1 MAKIMLNDLLHF
13 DAAEVPN
20 VRVKFNI
27 SNGYD
32 DPLDL
37 YKTNP
42 DEVNVTWFLWH
53 DDRRYFNVGQ
63 TAICLLKLRGDQWL
77 LTTIKKITRL
87 LDVTDGVG
95 YDAVEVKEYEQY
107 FGRLVVEYHNPC
119 RTMGR
124 KYENVMDELEVVQI
138 LNEQYTGNEFPGY
151 ENVRLSYPLLK
162 NIVDRQLPGWVDALR
177 NQKAVYLITDTKT
190 GELRSIKDHCG
201 RPDTQMCVFEFIYFA
216 RPDSVIEG
224 SSVHE
229 ARKQAGRFLAQEH
242 PVEADVVIGVPDSG
256 LDAALGYSQESGI
269 PYGIGFIKNKYIGR
283 TFIQGSQKQRENSVR
298 IKLNVVS
305 STVKGKRVVLV
316 DDSIVRG
323 TTSARIIKLLRD
335 AGAAEVHFM
344 VSAPPFKY
352 PCYFG
357 TDIPDQKLLV
367 ATGRTL
373 EQINEVIGADTLG
386 YLSNEHVVQLAKNAK
401 CGFCTACFTG
411 EYAVEPESVLSTDIH
426 DRHLNDRPKDAKK
439 LGE

>member
-1 MAKIMLNDLLHF
+1 MAKIMLNDLLRF
-13 DAAEVPN
+13 DTAEVPN

-27 SNGYD
+27 YNGYD

-190 GELRSIKDHCG
+190 GKLYVGSATSQTGMLLQRWSSYAADGHGGNVELREL
-201 RPDTQMCVFEFIYFA
+201 V
-216 RPDSVIEG
+216 
-224 SSVHE
+224 
-229 ARKQAGRFLAQEH
+229 KQQ
-242 PVEADVVIGVPDSG
+242 G
-256 LDAALGYSQESGI
+256 LDYVKDNFQYSILENYNARMDDGYILKRESWWKETLCTRTHG
-269 PYGIGFIKNKYIGR
+269 YNKN
-283 TFIQGSQKQRENSVR
+283 
-298 IKLNVVS
+298 
-305 STVKGKRVVLV
+305 
-316 DDSIVRG
+316 
-323 TTSARIIKLLRD
+323 
-335 AGAAEVHFM
+335 
-344 VSAPPFKY
+344 
-352 PCYFG
+352 
-357 TDIPDQKLLV
+357 
-367 ATGRTL
+367 
-373 EQINEVIGADTLG
+373 
-386 YLSNEHVVQLAKNAK
+386 
-401 CGFCTACFTG
+401 
-411 EYAVEPESVLSTDIH
+411 
-426 DRHLNDRPKDAKK
+426 
-439 LGE
+439 

>member
-1 MAKIMLNDLLHF
+1 MAKIMLNDLLRF
-13 DAAEVPN
+13 DTAEVPN

-27 SNGYD
+27 YNGYD

-138 LNEQYTGNEFPGY
+138 LNEQYTGDEFPGY

-190 GELRSIKDHCG
+190 GKMYVGSATSQTGMLLQRWSSYAADGHGGNIELREL
-201 RPDTQMCVFEFIYFA
+201 V
-216 RPDSVIEG
+216 
-224 SSVHE
+224 
-229 ARKQAGRFLAQEH
+229 KQQ
-242 PVEADVVIGVPDSG
+242 G
-256 LDAALGYSQESGI
+256 LDYVKENFQYSILENYNARMDDGYILKRESWWKETLCTRTHG
-269 PYGIGFIKNKYIGR
+269 YNKN
-283 TFIQGSQKQRENSVR
+283 
-298 IKLNVVS
+298 
-305 STVKGKRVVLV
+305 
-316 DDSIVRG
+316 
-323 TTSARIIKLLRD
+323 
-335 AGAAEVHFM
+335 
-344 VSAPPFKY
+344 
-352 PCYFG
+352 
-357 TDIPDQKLLV
+357 
-367 ATGRTL
+367 
-373 EQINEVIGADTLG
+373 
-386 YLSNEHVVQLAKNAK
+386 
-401 CGFCTACFTG
+401 
-411 EYAVEPESVLSTDIH
+411 
-426 DRHLNDRPKDAKK
+426 
-439 LGE
+439 

>member
-95 YDAVEVKEYEQY
+95 YDADEVKEYEQY

-190 GELRSIKDHCG
+190 GKMYVGSATSQTGMLLQRWSSYAADGHGGNIELRELVKQQGLNYVKDNFQYSIL
-201 RPDTQMCVFEFIYFA
+201 ENYNA
-216 RPDSVIEG
+216 RMD
-224 SSVHE
+224 
-229 ARKQAGRFLAQEH
+229 
-242 PVEADVVIGVPDSG
+242 D
-256 LDAALGYSQESGI
+256 GYILKRESWWKETLCTRTHG
-269 PYGIGFIKNKYIGR
+269 YNKN
-283 TFIQGSQKQRENSVR
+283 
-298 IKLNVVS
+298 
-305 STVKGKRVVLV
+305 
-316 DDSIVRG
+316 
-323 TTSARIIKLLRD
+323 
-335 AGAAEVHFM
+335 
-344 VSAPPFKY
+344 
-352 PCYFG
+352 
-357 TDIPDQKLLV
+357 
-367 ATGRTL
+367 
-373 EQINEVIGADTLG
+373 
-386 YLSNEHVVQLAKNAK
+386 
-401 CGFCTACFTG
+401 
-411 EYAVEPESVLSTDIH
+411 
-426 DRHLNDRPKDAKK
+426 
-439 LGE
+439 

>member
-1 MAKIMLNDLLHF
+1 MAKIMLNDLLRF

-27 SNGYD
+27 YNGYD

-95 YDAVEVKEYEQY
+95 YDADEVKEYEQY

-190 GELRSIKDHCG
+190 GKMYVGSATSQTGMLLQRWSSYAADGHGGNIELREL
-201 RPDTQMCVFEFIYFA
+201 V
-216 RPDSVIEG
+216 
-224 SSVHE
+224 
-229 ARKQAGRFLAQEH
+229 KQQ
-242 PVEADVVIGVPDSG
+242 G
-256 LDAALGYSQESGI
+256 LDYVKENFQYSILENYNARMDDGYILKRESWWKETLCTRTHG
-269 PYGIGFIKNKYIGR
+269 YNKN
-283 TFIQGSQKQRENSVR
+283 
-298 IKLNVVS
+298 
-305 STVKGKRVVLV
+305 
-316 DDSIVRG
+316 
-323 TTSARIIKLLRD
+323 
-335 AGAAEVHFM
+335 
-344 VSAPPFKY
+344 
-352 PCYFG
+352 
-357 TDIPDQKLLV
+357 
-367 ATGRTL
+367 
-373 EQINEVIGADTLG
+373 
-386 YLSNEHVVQLAKNAK
+386 
-401 CGFCTACFTG
+401 
-411 EYAVEPESVLSTDIH
+411 
-426 DRHLNDRPKDAKK
+426 
-439 LGE
+439 

>member
-27 SNGYD
+27 YNGYD

-95 YDAVEVKEYEQY
+95 YDADEVKEYEQY

-190 GELRSIKDHCG
+190 GKMYVGSATSQTGMLLQRWSSYAADGHGGNIELREL
-201 RPDTQMCVFEFIYFA
+201 V
-216 RPDSVIEG
+216 
-224 SSVHE
+224 
-229 ARKQAGRFLAQEH
+229 KQQ
-242 PVEADVVIGVPDSG
+242 G
-256 LDAALGYSQESGI
+256 LDYVKENFQYSILENYNARMDDGYILKRESWWKETLCTRTHG
-269 PYGIGFIKNKYIGR
+269 YNKN
-283 TFIQGSQKQRENSVR
+283 
-298 IKLNVVS
+298 
-305 STVKGKRVVLV
+305 
-316 DDSIVRG
+316 
-323 TTSARIIKLLRD
+323 
-335 AGAAEVHFM
+335 
-344 VSAPPFKY
+344 
-352 PCYFG
+352 
-357 TDIPDQKLLV
+357 
-367 ATGRTL
+367 
-373 EQINEVIGADTLG
+373 
-386 YLSNEHVVQLAKNAK
+386 
-401 CGFCTACFTG
+401 
-411 EYAVEPESVLSTDIH
+411 
-426 DRHLNDRPKDAKK
+426 
-439 LGE
+439 

>member
-1 MAKIMLNDLLHF
+1 MAKIMLNDLLRF
-13 DAAEVPN
+13 DTTEVPN

-27 SNGYD
+27 YNGYD

-95 YDAVEVKEYEQY
+95 YDADEVKEYEQY

-190 GELRSIKDHCG
+190 GKMYVGSATSQTGMLLQRWSSYAADGHGGNVELRELVKQQGFDYVKENFQYSIL
-201 RPDTQMCVFEFIYFA
+201 ENYNA
-216 RPDSVIEG
+216 RMD
-224 SSVHE
+224 
-229 ARKQAGRFLAQEH
+229 
-242 PVEADVVIGVPDSG
+242 D
-256 LDAALGYSQESGI
+256 GYILKRESWWKETLCTRTHG
-269 PYGIGFIKNKYIGR
+269 YNKN
-283 TFIQGSQKQRENSVR
+283 
-298 IKLNVVS
+298 
-305 STVKGKRVVLV
+305 
-316 DDSIVRG
+316 
-323 TTSARIIKLLRD
+323 
-335 AGAAEVHFM
+335 
-344 VSAPPFKY
+344 
-352 PCYFG
+352 
-357 TDIPDQKLLV
+357 
-367 ATGRTL
+367 
-373 EQINEVIGADTLG
+373 
-386 YLSNEHVVQLAKNAK
+386 
-401 CGFCTACFTG
+401 
-411 EYAVEPESVLSTDIH
+411 
-426 DRHLNDRPKDAKK
+426 
-439 LGE
+439 

>member
-95 YDAVEVKEYEQY
+95 YDADEVKEYEQY

-190 GELRSIKDHCG
+190 GKMYVGSATSQTGMLLQRWSSYAADGHGGNVELRELVKQQGFNYVKENFQYSIL
-201 RPDTQMCVFEFIYFA
+201 ENYNA
-216 RPDSVIEG
+216 RMD
-224 SSVHE
+224 
-229 ARKQAGRFLAQEH
+229 
-242 PVEADVVIGVPDSG
+242 D
-256 LDAALGYSQESGI
+256 GYILKRESWWKETLCTRTHG
-269 PYGIGFIKNKYIGR
+269 YNKN
-283 TFIQGSQKQRENSVR
+283 
-298 IKLNVVS
+298 
-305 STVKGKRVVLV
+305 
-316 DDSIVRG
+316 
-323 TTSARIIKLLRD
+323 
-335 AGAAEVHFM
+335 
-344 VSAPPFKY
+344 
-352 PCYFG
+352 
-357 TDIPDQKLLV
+357 
-367 ATGRTL
+367 
-373 EQINEVIGADTLG
+373 
-386 YLSNEHVVQLAKNAK
+386 
-401 CGFCTACFTG
+401 
-411 EYAVEPESVLSTDIH
+411 
-426 DRHLNDRPKDAKK
+426 
-439 LGE
+439 

>member
-1 MAKIMLNDLLHF
+1 MAKIMLNDLLRF
-13 DAAEVPN
+13 DTAEVPN

-27 SNGYD
+27 YNGYD

-37 YKTNP
+37 YKMNP

-190 GELRSIKDHCG
+190 GKMYVGSATSQTGMLLQRWSSYAADGHGGNIELREL
-201 RPDTQMCVFEFIYFA
+201 V
-216 RPDSVIEG
+216 
-224 SSVHE
+224 
-229 ARKQAGRFLAQEH
+229 KQR
-242 PVEADVVIGVPDSG
+242 G
-256 LDAALGYSQESGI
+256 LDYVKENFQYSILENYNARMDDEYILKRESWWKETLCTRTHGYN
-269 PYGIGFIKNKYIGR
+269 KN
-283 TFIQGSQKQRENSVR
+283 
-298 IKLNVVS
+298 
-305 STVKGKRVVLV
+305 
-316 DDSIVRG
+316 
-323 TTSARIIKLLRD
+323 
-335 AGAAEVHFM
+335 
-344 VSAPPFKY
+344 
-352 PCYFG
+352 
-357 TDIPDQKLLV
+357 
-367 ATGRTL
+367 
-373 EQINEVIGADTLG
+373 
-386 YLSNEHVVQLAKNAK
+386 
-401 CGFCTACFTG
+401 
-411 EYAVEPESVLSTDIH
+411 
-426 DRHLNDRPKDAKK
+426 
-439 LGE
+439 

>member
-95 YDAVEVKEYEQY
+95 YDADEVKEYEQY

-177 NQKAVYLITDTKT
+177 NPKAVYLITDTKT
-190 GELRSIKDHCG
+190 GKMYVGSATSQTGMLLQRWSSYAADGHGGNVELRELVKQQGFDYVKENFQYSIL
-201 RPDTQMCVFEFIYFA
+201 ENYNA
-216 RPDSVIEG
+216 RMD
-224 SSVHE
+224 
-229 ARKQAGRFLAQEH
+229 
-242 PVEADVVIGVPDSG
+242 D
-256 LDAALGYSQESGI
+256 GYILKRESWWKETLCTRTHG
-269 PYGIGFIKNKYIGR
+269 YNKN
-283 TFIQGSQKQRENSVR
+283 
-298 IKLNVVS
+298 
-305 STVKGKRVVLV
+305 
-316 DDSIVRG
+316 
-323 TTSARIIKLLRD
+323 
-335 AGAAEVHFM
+335 
-344 VSAPPFKY
+344 
-352 PCYFG
+352 
-357 TDIPDQKLLV
+357 
-367 ATGRTL
+367 
-373 EQINEVIGADTLG
+373 
-386 YLSNEHVVQLAKNAK
+386 
-401 CGFCTACFTG
+401 
-411 EYAVEPESVLSTDIH
+411 
-426 DRHLNDRPKDAKK
+426 
-439 LGE
+439 

>member
-1 MAKIMLNDLLHF
+1 MAKIMLNDLLRF

-27 SNGYD
+27 YNGYD

-87 LDVTDGVG
+87 LDVTDGLG
-95 YDAVEVKEYEQY
+95 YDADEVKEYEQY

-190 GELRSIKDHCG
+190 GKMYVGSATSQTGMLLQRWSSYAADGHGGNIELREL
-201 RPDTQMCVFEFIYFA
+201 V
-216 RPDSVIEG
+216 
-224 SSVHE
+224 
-229 ARKQAGRFLAQEH
+229 KQQ
-242 PVEADVVIGVPDSG
+242 G
-256 LDAALGYSQESGI
+256 LDYVKENFQYSILENYNARMDDGYILKRESWWKETLCTRTHG
-269 PYGIGFIKNKYIGR
+269 YNKN
-283 TFIQGSQKQRENSVR
+283 
-298 IKLNVVS
+298 
-305 STVKGKRVVLV
+305 
-316 DDSIVRG
+316 
-323 TTSARIIKLLRD
+323 
-335 AGAAEVHFM
+335 
-344 VSAPPFKY
+344 
-352 PCYFG
+352 
-357 TDIPDQKLLV
+357 
-367 ATGRTL
+367 
-373 EQINEVIGADTLG
+373 
-386 YLSNEHVVQLAKNAK
+386 
-401 CGFCTACFTG
+401 
-411 EYAVEPESVLSTDIH
+411 
-426 DRHLNDRPKDAKK
+426 
-439 LGE
+439 

>member
-1 MAKIMLNDLLHF
+1 MAKIMLNDLLRF

-95 YDAVEVKEYEQY
+95 YDADEVKEYEQY

-190 GELRSIKDHCG
+190 GKLYVGSATSQTGMLLQRWSSYAADGHGGNIELREL
-201 RPDTQMCVFEFIYFA
+201 V
-216 RPDSVIEG
+216 
-224 SSVHE
+224 
-229 ARKQAGRFLAQEH
+229 KQQ
-242 PVEADVVIGVPDSG
+242 G
-256 LDAALGYSQESGI
+256 LDYVKENFQYSILENYNARMDDGYILKRESWWKETLCTRTHG
-269 PYGIGFIKNKYIGR
+269 YNKN
-283 TFIQGSQKQRENSVR
+283 
-298 IKLNVVS
+298 
-305 STVKGKRVVLV
+305 
-316 DDSIVRG
+316 
-323 TTSARIIKLLRD
+323 
-335 AGAAEVHFM
+335 
-344 VSAPPFKY
+344 
-352 PCYFG
+352 
-357 TDIPDQKLLV
+357 
-367 ATGRTL
+367 
-373 EQINEVIGADTLG
+373 
-386 YLSNEHVVQLAKNAK
+386 
-401 CGFCTACFTG
+401 
-411 EYAVEPESVLSTDIH
+411 
-426 DRHLNDRPKDAKK
+426 
-439 LGE
+439 

>member
-1 MAKIMLNDLLHF
+1 MAKIMLNDLLRF

-27 SNGYD
+27 YNGYD

-95 YDAVEVKEYEQY
+95 YDADEVKEYEQY

-190 GELRSIKDHCG
+190 GKMYVGSATSQTGMLLQRWSSYAADGHGGNIELREL
-201 RPDTQMCVFEFIYFA
+201 V
-216 RPDSVIEG
+216 
-224 SSVHE
+224 
-229 ARKQAGRFLAQEH
+229 KQQ
-242 PVEADVVIGVPDSG
+242 G
-256 LDAALGYSQESGI
+256 LDYVKENFQYSILENYNARMDDEYILKRESWWKETLCTRTHGYN
-269 PYGIGFIKNKYIGR
+269 KN
-283 TFIQGSQKQRENSVR
+283 
-298 IKLNVVS
+298 
-305 STVKGKRVVLV
+305 
-316 DDSIVRG
+316 
-323 TTSARIIKLLRD
+323 
-335 AGAAEVHFM
+335 
-344 VSAPPFKY
+344 
-352 PCYFG
+352 
-357 TDIPDQKLLV
+357 
-367 ATGRTL
+367 
-373 EQINEVIGADTLG
+373 
-386 YLSNEHVVQLAKNAK
+386 
-401 CGFCTACFTG
+401 
-411 EYAVEPESVLSTDIH
+411 
-426 DRHLNDRPKDAKK
+426 
-439 LGE
+439 

>member
-1 MAKIMLNDLLHF
+1 MAKIMLTDLLRF
-13 DAAEVPN
+13 DTAEVPN

-27 SNGYD
+27 YNGYD

-190 GELRSIKDHCG
+190 GKMYVGSATSQTGMLLQRWSSYAADGHGGNIELREL
-201 RPDTQMCVFEFIYFA
+201 V
-216 RPDSVIEG
+216 
-224 SSVHE
+224 
-229 ARKQAGRFLAQEH
+229 KQQ
-242 PVEADVVIGVPDSG
+242 G
-256 LDAALGYSQESGI
+256 LDYVKENFQYSILENYNARMDDGYILKRESWWKETLCTRTHG
-269 PYGIGFIKNKYIGR
+269 YNKN
-283 TFIQGSQKQRENSVR
+283 
-298 IKLNVVS
+298 
-305 STVKGKRVVLV
+305 
-316 DDSIVRG
+316 
-323 TTSARIIKLLRD
+323 
-335 AGAAEVHFM
+335 
-344 VSAPPFKY
+344 
-352 PCYFG
+352 
-357 TDIPDQKLLV
+357 
-367 ATGRTL
+367 
-373 EQINEVIGADTLG
+373 
-386 YLSNEHVVQLAKNAK
+386 
-401 CGFCTACFTG
+401 
-411 EYAVEPESVLSTDIH
+411 
-426 DRHLNDRPKDAKK
+426 
-439 LGE
+439 

>member
-1 MAKIMLNDLLHF
+1 MAKIMLNDLLRF
-13 DAAEVPN
+13 DTAEVPN

-27 SNGYD
+27 YNGYD

-95 YDAVEVKEYEQY
+95 YDAVEVKAYEQY

-190 GELRSIKDHCG
+190 GKMYVGSATSQTGMLLQRWSSYAADGHGGNVELREL
-201 RPDTQMCVFEFIYFA
+201 V
-216 RPDSVIEG
+216 
-224 SSVHE
+224 
-229 ARKQAGRFLAQEH
+229 KQQ
-242 PVEADVVIGVPDSG
+242 G
-256 LDAALGYSQESGI
+256 LDYVKENFQYSILENYNARMDDGYILKRESWWKETLCTRTHG
-269 PYGIGFIKNKYIGR
+269 YNKN
-283 TFIQGSQKQRENSVR
+283 
-298 IKLNVVS
+298 
-305 STVKGKRVVLV
+305 
-316 DDSIVRG
+316 
-323 TTSARIIKLLRD
+323 
-335 AGAAEVHFM
+335 
-344 VSAPPFKY
+344 
-352 PCYFG
+352 
-357 TDIPDQKLLV
+357 
-367 ATGRTL
+367 
-373 EQINEVIGADTLG
+373 
-386 YLSNEHVVQLAKNAK
+386 
-401 CGFCTACFTG
+401 
-411 EYAVEPESVLSTDIH
+411 
-426 DRHLNDRPKDAKK
+426 
-439 LGE
+439 

>member
-37 YKTNP
+37 YNTNP

-95 YDAVEVKEYEQY
+95 YDADEVKEYEQY

-190 GELRSIKDHCG
+190 GKMYVGSATSQTGMLLQRWSSYAADGHGGNIELREL
-201 RPDTQMCVFEFIYFA
+201 V
-216 RPDSVIEG
+216 
-224 SSVHE
+224 
-229 ARKQAGRFLAQEH
+229 KQQ
-242 PVEADVVIGVPDSG
+242 G
-256 LDAALGYSQESGI
+256 LDYVKENFQYSILENYNARMDDGYILKRESWWKETLCTRTHG
-269 PYGIGFIKNKYIGR
+269 YNKN
-283 TFIQGSQKQRENSVR
+283 
-298 IKLNVVS
+298 
-305 STVKGKRVVLV
+305 
-316 DDSIVRG
+316 
-323 TTSARIIKLLRD
+323 
-335 AGAAEVHFM
+335 
-344 VSAPPFKY
+344 
-352 PCYFG
+352 
-357 TDIPDQKLLV
+357 
-367 ATGRTL
+367 
-373 EQINEVIGADTLG
+373 
-386 YLSNEHVVQLAKNAK
+386 
-401 CGFCTACFTG
+401 
-411 EYAVEPESVLSTDIH
+411 
-426 DRHLNDRPKDAKK
+426 
-439 LGE
+439 

>member
-77 LTTIKKITRL
+77 LTTVKKITRL

-95 YDAVEVKEYEQY
+95 YDADEVKEYEQY

-190 GELRSIKDHCG
+190 GKMYVGSATSQTGMLLQRWSSYAADGHGGNIELRELVKQQGLNYVKDNFQYSIL
-201 RPDTQMCVFEFIYFA
+201 ENYNA
-216 RPDSVIEG
+216 RMD
-224 SSVHE
+224 
-229 ARKQAGRFLAQEH
+229 
-242 PVEADVVIGVPDSG
+242 D
-256 LDAALGYSQESGI
+256 GYILKRESWWKETLCTRTHG
-269 PYGIGFIKNKYIGR
+269 YNKN
-283 TFIQGSQKQRENSVR
+283 
-298 IKLNVVS
+298 
-305 STVKGKRVVLV
+305 
-316 DDSIVRG
+316 
-323 TTSARIIKLLRD
+323 
-335 AGAAEVHFM
+335 
-344 VSAPPFKY
+344 
-352 PCYFG
+352 
-357 TDIPDQKLLV
+357 
-367 ATGRTL
+367 
-373 EQINEVIGADTLG
+373 
-386 YLSNEHVVQLAKNAK
+386 
-401 CGFCTACFTG
+401 
-411 EYAVEPESVLSTDIH
+411 
-426 DRHLNDRPKDAKK
+426 
-439 LGE
+439 

>member
-1 MAKIMLNDLLHF
+1 MAKIMLNDLLRF

-27 SNGYD
+27 YNGYD

-42 DEVNVTWFLWH
+42 DEVNITWFLWH

-95 YDAVEVKEYEQY
+95 YDADEVKEYEQY

-190 GELRSIKDHCG
+190 GKMYVGSATSQTGMLLQRWSSYAADGHGGNVELREL
-201 RPDTQMCVFEFIYFA
+201 V
-216 RPDSVIEG
+216 
-224 SSVHE
+224 
-229 ARKQAGRFLAQEH
+229 KQQ
-242 PVEADVVIGVPDSG
+242 G
-256 LDAALGYSQESGI
+256 LDYVKENFQYSILENYNARMDDEYILKRESWWKETLCTRTHGYN
-269 PYGIGFIKNKYIGR
+269 KN
-283 TFIQGSQKQRENSVR
+283 
-298 IKLNVVS
+298 
-305 STVKGKRVVLV
+305 
-316 DDSIVRG
+316 
-323 TTSARIIKLLRD
+323 
-335 AGAAEVHFM
+335 
-344 VSAPPFKY
+344 
-352 PCYFG
+352 
-357 TDIPDQKLLV
+357 
-367 ATGRTL
+367 
-373 EQINEVIGADTLG
+373 
-386 YLSNEHVVQLAKNAK
+386 
-401 CGFCTACFTG
+401 
-411 EYAVEPESVLSTDIH
+411 
-426 DRHLNDRPKDAKK
+426 
-439 LGE
+439 

>member
-1 MAKIMLNDLLHF
+1 MAKIMLNDLLRF
-13 DAAEVPN
+13 DTAEVPN

-27 SNGYD
+27 YNGYD

-95 YDAVEVKEYEQY
+95 YDADEVKEYEQY

-190 GELRSIKDHCG
+190 GKMYVGSATSQTGMLLQRWSSYAADGHGGNVELRELVKQQGFDYVKENFQYSIL
-201 RPDTQMCVFEFIYFA
+201 ENYNA
-216 RPDSVIEG
+216 RMD
-224 SSVHE
+224 
-229 ARKQAGRFLAQEH
+229 
-242 PVEADVVIGVPDSG
+242 D
-256 LDAALGYSQESGI
+256 GYILKRESWWKETLCTRTHG
-269 PYGIGFIKNKYIGR
+269 YNKN
-283 TFIQGSQKQRENSVR
+283 
-298 IKLNVVS
+298 
-305 STVKGKRVVLV
+305 
-316 DDSIVRG
+316 
-323 TTSARIIKLLRD
+323 
-335 AGAAEVHFM
+335 
-344 VSAPPFKY
+344 
-352 PCYFG
+352 
-357 TDIPDQKLLV
+357 
-367 ATGRTL
+367 
-373 EQINEVIGADTLG
+373 
-386 YLSNEHVVQLAKNAK
+386 
-401 CGFCTACFTG
+401 
-411 EYAVEPESVLSTDIH
+411 
-426 DRHLNDRPKDAKK
+426 
-439 LGE
+439 

>member
-1 MAKIMLNDLLHF
+1 MAKIMLNDLLRF
-13 DAAEVPN
+13 DTAEVPN

-27 SNGYD
+27 YNGYD

-190 GELRSIKDHCG
+190 GKMYVGSATSQTGMLLQRWSSYAADGHGGNVELREL
-201 RPDTQMCVFEFIYFA
+201 V
-216 RPDSVIEG
+216 
-224 SSVHE
+224 
-229 ARKQAGRFLAQEH
+229 KQQ
-242 PVEADVVIGVPDSG
+242 G
-256 LDAALGYSQESGI
+256 LDYVKENFQYPILENYNARMDDGYILKRESWWKETLCTRTHG
-269 PYGIGFIKNKYIGR
+269 YNKN
-283 TFIQGSQKQRENSVR
+283 
-298 IKLNVVS
+298 
-305 STVKGKRVVLV
+305 
-316 DDSIVRG
+316 
-323 TTSARIIKLLRD
+323 
-335 AGAAEVHFM
+335 
-344 VSAPPFKY
+344 
-352 PCYFG
+352 
-357 TDIPDQKLLV
+357 
-367 ATGRTL
+367 
-373 EQINEVIGADTLG
+373 
-386 YLSNEHVVQLAKNAK
+386 
-401 CGFCTACFTG
+401 
-411 EYAVEPESVLSTDIH
+411 
-426 DRHLNDRPKDAKK
+426 
-439 LGE
+439 

>member
-1 MAKIMLNDLLHF
+1 MAKIMLNDLLRF

-95 YDAVEVKEYEQY
+95 YDADEVKEYEQY

-190 GELRSIKDHCG
+190 GKLYVGSATSQTGMLLQRWSSYAADGHGGNVELRELVKQQGFDYVKENFQYSIL
-201 RPDTQMCVFEFIYFA
+201 ENYNA
-216 RPDSVIEG
+216 RMD
-224 SSVHE
+224 
-229 ARKQAGRFLAQEH
+229 
-242 PVEADVVIGVPDSG
+242 D
-256 LDAALGYSQESGI
+256 GYILKRESWWKETLCTRTHG
-269 PYGIGFIKNKYIGR
+269 YNKN
-283 TFIQGSQKQRENSVR
+283 
-298 IKLNVVS
+298 
-305 STVKGKRVVLV
+305 
-316 DDSIVRG
+316 
-323 TTSARIIKLLRD
+323 
-335 AGAAEVHFM
+335 
-344 VSAPPFKY
+344 
-352 PCYFG
+352 
-357 TDIPDQKLLV
+357 
-367 ATGRTL
+367 
-373 EQINEVIGADTLG
+373 
-386 YLSNEHVVQLAKNAK
+386 
-401 CGFCTACFTG
+401 
-411 EYAVEPESVLSTDIH
+411 
-426 DRHLNDRPKDAKK
+426 
-439 LGE
+439 

>member
-95 YDAVEVKEYEQY
+95 YGADEVKEYEQY

-190 GELRSIKDHCG
+190 GKMYVGSATSQTGMLLQRWSSYAADGHGGNVELRELVKQQGFDYVKENFQYSIL
-201 RPDTQMCVFEFIYFA
+201 ENYNA
-216 RPDSVIEG
+216 RMD
-224 SSVHE
+224 
-229 ARKQAGRFLAQEH
+229 
-242 PVEADVVIGVPDSG
+242 D
-256 LDAALGYSQESGI
+256 GYILKRESWWKETLCTRTHG
-269 PYGIGFIKNKYIGR
+269 YNKN
-283 TFIQGSQKQRENSVR
+283 
-298 IKLNVVS
+298 
-305 STVKGKRVVLV
+305 
-316 DDSIVRG
+316 
-323 TTSARIIKLLRD
+323 
-335 AGAAEVHFM
+335 
-344 VSAPPFKY
+344 
-352 PCYFG
+352 
-357 TDIPDQKLLV
+357 
-367 ATGRTL
+367 
-373 EQINEVIGADTLG
+373 
-386 YLSNEHVVQLAKNAK
+386 
-401 CGFCTACFTG
+401 
-411 EYAVEPESVLSTDIH
+411 
-426 DRHLNDRPKDAKK
+426 
-439 LGE
+439 

>member
-1 MAKIMLNDLLHF
+1 MAKIMLNDLLRF
-13 DAAEVPN
+13 DTAEVPN

-27 SNGYD
+27 YNGYD

-138 LNEQYTGNEFPGY
+138 LNEQYTGNEFPVY

-190 GELRSIKDHCG
+190 GKMYVGSATSQTGMLLQRWSSYAADGHGGNIELREL
-201 RPDTQMCVFEFIYFA
+201 V
-216 RPDSVIEG
+216 
-224 SSVHE
+224 
-229 ARKQAGRFLAQEH
+229 KQQ
-242 PVEADVVIGVPDSG
+242 G
-256 LDAALGYSQESGI
+256 LDYVKENFQYSILENYNARMDDEYILKRESWWKETLCTRTHGYN
-269 PYGIGFIKNKYIGR
+269 KN
-283 TFIQGSQKQRENSVR
+283 
-298 IKLNVVS
+298 
-305 STVKGKRVVLV
+305 
-316 DDSIVRG
+316 
-323 TTSARIIKLLRD
+323 
-335 AGAAEVHFM
+335 
-344 VSAPPFKY
+344 
-352 PCYFG
+352 
-357 TDIPDQKLLV
+357 
-367 ATGRTL
+367 
-373 EQINEVIGADTLG
+373 
-386 YLSNEHVVQLAKNAK
+386 
-401 CGFCTACFTG
+401 
-411 EYAVEPESVLSTDIH
+411 
-426 DRHLNDRPKDAKK
+426 
-439 LGE
+439 

>member
-1 MAKIMLNDLLHF
+1 MAKIMLNDLLRF
-13 DAAEVPN
+13 DTAEVPN

-27 SNGYD
+27 YNGYD

-95 YDAVEVKEYEQY
+95 YDADEVKEYEQY

-162 NIVDRQLPGWVDALR
+162 TIVDRQLPGWVDALK
-177 NQKAVYLITDTKT
+177 NQTAVYLITATKT
-190 GELRSIKDHCG
+190 GKMYVGSATSQTGMLLQRWSSYAADGHGGNIELREL
-201 RPDTQMCVFEFIYFA
+201 V
-216 RPDSVIEG
+216 
-224 SSVHE
+224 
-229 ARKQAGRFLAQEH
+229 KQQ
-242 PVEADVVIGVPDSG
+242 G
-256 LDAALGYSQESGI
+256 LDYVKENFQYSILENYNARMDDGYILKRESWWKETLCTRTHG
-269 PYGIGFIKNKYIGR
+269 YNKN
-283 TFIQGSQKQRENSVR
+283 
-298 IKLNVVS
+298 
-305 STVKGKRVVLV
+305 
-316 DDSIVRG
+316 
-323 TTSARIIKLLRD
+323 
-335 AGAAEVHFM
+335 
-344 VSAPPFKY
+344 
-352 PCYFG
+352 
-357 TDIPDQKLLV
+357 
-367 ATGRTL
+367 
-373 EQINEVIGADTLG
+373 
-386 YLSNEHVVQLAKNAK
+386 
-401 CGFCTACFTG
+401 
-411 EYAVEPESVLSTDIH
+411 
-426 DRHLNDRPKDAKK
+426 
-439 LGE
+439 

>member
-1 MAKIMLNDLLHF
+1 MAKIMLNDLLRF
-13 DAAEVPN
+13 DTAEVPN

-27 SNGYD
+27 YNGYD

-95 YDAVEVKEYEQY
+95 YDADEVKEYEQY

-190 GELRSIKDHCG
+190 GKMYGGSATSQTGMLLQRWSSYAADGHGGNIELREL
-201 RPDTQMCVFEFIYFA
+201 V
-216 RPDSVIEG
+216 
-224 SSVHE
+224 
-229 ARKQAGRFLAQEH
+229 KQQ
-242 PVEADVVIGVPDSG
+242 G
-256 LDAALGYSQESGI
+256 LDYVKENFQYSILENYNARMDDGYILKRESWWKETLCTRTHG
-269 PYGIGFIKNKYIGR
+269 YNKN
-283 TFIQGSQKQRENSVR
+283 
-298 IKLNVVS
+298 
-305 STVKGKRVVLV
+305 
-316 DDSIVRG
+316 
-323 TTSARIIKLLRD
+323 
-335 AGAAEVHFM
+335 
-344 VSAPPFKY
+344 
-352 PCYFG
+352 
-357 TDIPDQKLLV
+357 
-367 ATGRTL
+367 
-373 EQINEVIGADTLG
+373 
-386 YLSNEHVVQLAKNAK
+386 
-401 CGFCTACFTG
+401 
-411 EYAVEPESVLSTDIH
+411 
-426 DRHLNDRPKDAKK
+426 
-439 LGE
+439 

>member
-1 MAKIMLNDLLHF
+1 MAKIMLNDLLRF

-27 SNGYD
+27 YNGYD

-95 YDAVEVKEYEQY
+95 YDADEVKEYEQY

-190 GELRSIKDHCG
+190 GKLYVGSATSQTGMLLQRWSSYAADGHGGDIELRELG
-201 RPDTQMCVFEFIYFA
+201 
-216 RPDSVIEG
+216 
-224 SSVHE
+224 
-229 ARKQAGRFLAQEH
+229 KQQ
-242 PVEADVVIGVPDSG
+242 G
-256 LDAALGYSQESGI
+256 LDYVKENFQYSILENYNARMDDGYILKRESWWKETLCTRTHG
-269 PYGIGFIKNKYIGR
+269 YNKN
-283 TFIQGSQKQRENSVR
+283 
-298 IKLNVVS
+298 
-305 STVKGKRVVLV
+305 
-316 DDSIVRG
+316 
-323 TTSARIIKLLRD
+323 
-335 AGAAEVHFM
+335 
-344 VSAPPFKY
+344 
-352 PCYFG
+352 
-357 TDIPDQKLLV
+357 
-367 ATGRTL
+367 
-373 EQINEVIGADTLG
+373 
-386 YLSNEHVVQLAKNAK
+386 
-401 CGFCTACFTG
+401 
-411 EYAVEPESVLSTDIH
+411 
-426 DRHLNDRPKDAKK
+426 
-439 LGE
+439 

>member
-13 DAAEVPN
+13 DASEVPN

-95 YDAVEVKEYEQY
+95 YDADEVKEYEQY

-190 GELRSIKDHCG
+190 GKMYVGSATSQTGMLLQRWSSYAADGHGGNVELRELVKQQGFDYVKDNFQYSIL
-201 RPDTQMCVFEFIYFA
+201 ENYNA
-216 RPDSVIEG
+216 RMD
-224 SSVHE
+224 
-229 ARKQAGRFLAQEH
+229 
-242 PVEADVVIGVPDSG
+242 D
-256 LDAALGYSQESGI
+256 GYILKRESWWKETLCTRTHG
-269 PYGIGFIKNKYIGR
+269 YNKN
-283 TFIQGSQKQRENSVR
+283 
-298 IKLNVVS
+298 
-305 STVKGKRVVLV
+305 
-316 DDSIVRG
+316 
-323 TTSARIIKLLRD
+323 
-335 AGAAEVHFM
+335 
-344 VSAPPFKY
+344 
-352 PCYFG
+352 
-357 TDIPDQKLLV
+357 
-367 ATGRTL
+367 
-373 EQINEVIGADTLG
+373 
-386 YLSNEHVVQLAKNAK
+386 
-401 CGFCTACFTG
+401 
-411 EYAVEPESVLSTDIH
+411 
-426 DRHLNDRPKDAKK
+426 
-439 LGE
+439 

>member
-27 SNGYD
+27 CDGSD

-124 KYENVMDELEVVQI
+124 KYENVMDELEVVEI
-138 LNEQYTGNEFPGY
+138 LSEQYTGDEFPGY

-190 GELRSIKDHCG
+190 GKMYVGSATSQTGMLLQRWSSYAADGHGGNVELRELVKQQGFDYVKENFQYSIL
-201 RPDTQMCVFEFIYFA
+201 ENYNA
-216 RPDSVIEG
+216 RMD
-224 SSVHE
+224 
-229 ARKQAGRFLAQEH
+229 
-242 PVEADVVIGVPDSG
+242 D
-256 LDAALGYSQESGI
+256 GYILKRESWWKETLCTRTHG
-269 PYGIGFIKNKYIGR
+269 YNKN
-283 TFIQGSQKQRENSVR
+283 
-298 IKLNVVS
+298 
-305 STVKGKRVVLV
+305 
-316 DDSIVRG
+316 
-323 TTSARIIKLLRD
+323 
-335 AGAAEVHFM
+335 
-344 VSAPPFKY
+344 
-352 PCYFG
+352 
-357 TDIPDQKLLV
+357 
-367 ATGRTL
+367 
-373 EQINEVIGADTLG
+373 
-386 YLSNEHVVQLAKNAK
+386 
-401 CGFCTACFTG
+401 
-411 EYAVEPESVLSTDIH
+411 
-426 DRHLNDRPKDAKK
+426 
-439 LGE
+439 

>member
-1 MAKIMLNDLLHF
+1 MAKIMLNDLLRF

-27 SNGYD
+27 YNGYD

-95 YDAVEVKEYEQY
+95 YDADEVKEYEQY

-151 ENVRLSYPLLK
+151 ENVRLSYSLLK

-190 GELRSIKDHCG
+190 GKMYVGSATSQTGMLLQRWSSYAADGHGGNIELREL
-201 RPDTQMCVFEFIYFA
+201 V
-216 RPDSVIEG
+216 
-224 SSVHE
+224 
-229 ARKQAGRFLAQEH
+229 KQQ
-242 PVEADVVIGVPDSG
+242 G
-256 LDAALGYSQESGI
+256 LDYVKENFQYSILENYNARMDDGYILKRESWWKETLCTRTHG
-269 PYGIGFIKNKYIGR
+269 YNKN
-283 TFIQGSQKQRENSVR
+283 
-298 IKLNVVS
+298 
-305 STVKGKRVVLV
+305 
-316 DDSIVRG
+316 
-323 TTSARIIKLLRD
+323 
-335 AGAAEVHFM
+335 
-344 VSAPPFKY
+344 
-352 PCYFG
+352 
-357 TDIPDQKLLV
+357 
-367 ATGRTL
+367 
-373 EQINEVIGADTLG
+373 
-386 YLSNEHVVQLAKNAK
+386 
-401 CGFCTACFTG
+401 
-411 EYAVEPESVLSTDIH
+411 
-426 DRHLNDRPKDAKK
+426 
-439 LGE
+439 

>member
-1 MAKIMLNDLLHF
+1 MAKIMLNDLLRF
-13 DAAEVPN
+13 DTTEVPN

-27 SNGYD
+27 YNGYD

-162 NIVDRQLPGWVDALR
+162 TIVDRQLPGWVDALR

-190 GELRSIKDHCG
+190 GKMYVGSATSQTGMLLQRWSSYAADGHGGNIELREL
-201 RPDTQMCVFEFIYFA
+201 V
-216 RPDSVIEG
+216 
-224 SSVHE
+224 
-229 ARKQAGRFLAQEH
+229 KQQ
-242 PVEADVVIGVPDSG
+242 G
-256 LDAALGYSQESGI
+256 LDYVKENFQYSILENYNARMDDGYILKRESWWKETLCTRTHG
-269 PYGIGFIKNKYIGR
+269 YNKN
-283 TFIQGSQKQRENSVR
+283 
-298 IKLNVVS
+298 
-305 STVKGKRVVLV
+305 
-316 DDSIVRG
+316 
-323 TTSARIIKLLRD
+323 
-335 AGAAEVHFM
+335 
-344 VSAPPFKY
+344 
-352 PCYFG
+352 
-357 TDIPDQKLLV
+357 
-367 ATGRTL
+367 
-373 EQINEVIGADTLG
+373 
-386 YLSNEHVVQLAKNAK
+386 
-401 CGFCTACFTG
+401 
-411 EYAVEPESVLSTDIH
+411 
-426 DRHLNDRPKDAKK
+426 
-439 LGE
+439 

>member
-1 MAKIMLNDLLHF
+1 MAKIMLNDLLRF
-13 DAAEVPN
+13 DTAEVPN

-27 SNGYD
+27 YNGYD

-190 GELRSIKDHCG
+190 GKMYVGSATSQTGMLLQRWSSYAADGHGGNVELREL
-201 RPDTQMCVFEFIYFA
+201 V
-216 RPDSVIEG
+216 
-224 SSVHE
+224 
-229 ARKQAGRFLAQEH
+229 KQQ
-242 PVEADVVIGVPDSG
+242 G
-256 LDAALGYSQESGI
+256 LDYVKENFQYSILENYNARMDDGYILKRESWWKETLCTRTHG
-269 PYGIGFIKNKYIGR
+269 YNKN
-283 TFIQGSQKQRENSVR
+283 
-298 IKLNVVS
+298 
-305 STVKGKRVVLV
+305 
-316 DDSIVRG
+316 
-323 TTSARIIKLLRD
+323 
-335 AGAAEVHFM
+335 
-344 VSAPPFKY
+344 
-352 PCYFG
+352 
-357 TDIPDQKLLV
+357 
-367 ATGRTL
+367 
-373 EQINEVIGADTLG
+373 
-386 YLSNEHVVQLAKNAK
+386 
-401 CGFCTACFTG
+401 
-411 EYAVEPESVLSTDIH
+411 
-426 DRHLNDRPKDAKK
+426 
-439 LGE
+439 

>member
-27 SNGYD
+27 CDGSD

-162 NIVDRQLPGWVDALR
+162 NIVDRQLTGWVDALR

-190 GELRSIKDHCG
+190 GKMYVGSATSQTGMLLQRWSSYAADGHGGNVELRELVKQQGFDYVKENFQYSIL
-201 RPDTQMCVFEFIYFA
+201 ENYNA
-216 RPDSVIEG
+216 RMD
-224 SSVHE
+224 
-229 ARKQAGRFLAQEH
+229 
-242 PVEADVVIGVPDSG
+242 D
-256 LDAALGYSQESGI
+256 GYILKRESWWKETLCTRTHG
-269 PYGIGFIKNKYIGR
+269 YNKN
-283 TFIQGSQKQRENSVR
+283 
-298 IKLNVVS
+298 
-305 STVKGKRVVLV
+305 
-316 DDSIVRG
+316 
-323 TTSARIIKLLRD
+323 
-335 AGAAEVHFM
+335 
-344 VSAPPFKY
+344 
-352 PCYFG
+352 
-357 TDIPDQKLLV
+357 
-367 ATGRTL
+367 
-373 EQINEVIGADTLG
+373 
-386 YLSNEHVVQLAKNAK
+386 
-401 CGFCTACFTG
+401 
-411 EYAVEPESVLSTDIH
+411 
-426 DRHLNDRPKDAKK
+426 
-439 LGE
+439 

>member
-1 MAKIMLNDLLHF
+1 MAKIMLNDLLRF
-13 DAAEVPN
+13 DTAEVPN

-27 SNGYD
+27 YNGYD

-190 GELRSIKDHCG
+190 GKMYVGSATSQTGMLLQRWSSYAADGHGGNIELRELVKQQGFDYVKENFQYSILENYNARMDDGYILK
-201 RPDTQMCVFEFIYFA
+201 RESWWKETLRTREF
-216 RPDSVIEG
+216 
-224 SSVHE
+224 
-229 ARKQAGRFLAQEH
+229 
-242 PVEADVVIGVPDSG
+242 
-256 LDAALGYSQESGI
+256 GYN
-269 PYGIGFIKNKYIGR
+269 KN
-283 TFIQGSQKQRENSVR
+283 
-298 IKLNVVS
+298 
-305 STVKGKRVVLV
+305 
-316 DDSIVRG
+316 
-323 TTSARIIKLLRD
+323 
-335 AGAAEVHFM
+335 
-344 VSAPPFKY
+344 
-352 PCYFG
+352 
-357 TDIPDQKLLV
+357 
-367 ATGRTL
+367 
-373 EQINEVIGADTLG
+373 
-386 YLSNEHVVQLAKNAK
+386 
-401 CGFCTACFTG
+401 
-411 EYAVEPESVLSTDIH
+411 
-426 DRHLNDRPKDAKK
+426 
-439 LGE
+439 

>member
-1 MAKIMLNDLLHF
+1 MAKIMLNDLLRF

-27 SNGYD
+27 YNGYD

-190 GELRSIKDHCG
+190 GKMYVGSATSQTGMLLQRWSSYAADGHGGNVELREL
-201 RPDTQMCVFEFIYFA
+201 V
-216 RPDSVIEG
+216 
-224 SSVHE
+224 
-229 ARKQAGRFLAQEH
+229 KQQ
-242 PVEADVVIGVPDSG
+242 G
-256 LDAALGYSQESGI
+256 LDYVKENFQYSILENYNARMDDGYILKRESWWKETLCTRTHG
-269 PYGIGFIKNKYIGR
+269 YNKN
-283 TFIQGSQKQRENSVR
+283 
-298 IKLNVVS
+298 
-305 STVKGKRVVLV
+305 
-316 DDSIVRG
+316 
-323 TTSARIIKLLRD
+323 
-335 AGAAEVHFM
+335 
-344 VSAPPFKY
+344 
-352 PCYFG
+352 
-357 TDIPDQKLLV
+357 
-367 ATGRTL
+367 
-373 EQINEVIGADTLG
+373 
-386 YLSNEHVVQLAKNAK
+386 
-401 CGFCTACFTG
+401 
-411 EYAVEPESVLSTDIH
+411 
-426 DRHLNDRPKDAKK
+426 
-439 LGE
+439 

>member
-1 MAKIMLNDLLHF
+1 MAKIMLNDLLRF

-27 SNGYD
+27 YNGYD

-95 YDAVEVKEYEQY
+95 YDADEVKEYEQY

-190 GELRSIKDHCG
+190 GKMCVGSATSQTGMLLQRWSSYAADGHGGNIELREL
-201 RPDTQMCVFEFIYFA
+201 V
-216 RPDSVIEG
+216 
-224 SSVHE
+224 
-229 ARKQAGRFLAQEH
+229 KQQ
-242 PVEADVVIGVPDSG
+242 G
-256 LDAALGYSQESGI
+256 LDYVKENFQYSILENYNARMDDGYILKRESWWKETLCTRTHG
-269 PYGIGFIKNKYIGR
+269 YNKN
-283 TFIQGSQKQRENSVR
+283 
-298 IKLNVVS
+298 
-305 STVKGKRVVLV
+305 
-316 DDSIVRG
+316 
-323 TTSARIIKLLRD
+323 
-335 AGAAEVHFM
+335 
-344 VSAPPFKY
+344 
-352 PCYFG
+352 
-357 TDIPDQKLLV
+357 
-367 ATGRTL
+367 
-373 EQINEVIGADTLG
+373 
-386 YLSNEHVVQLAKNAK
+386 
-401 CGFCTACFTG
+401 
-411 EYAVEPESVLSTDIH
+411 
-426 DRHLNDRPKDAKK
+426 
-439 LGE
+439 

>member
-1 MAKIMLNDLLHF
+1 MAKIMLNDLLRF
-13 DAAEVPN
+13 DTAEVPN

-27 SNGYD
+27 YNGYD

-95 YDAVEVKEYEQY
+95 YDADEVKEYEQY

-190 GELRSIKDHCG
+190 GKLYVGSATSQTGMLLQRWSNYVADGHGGNVELRELIKQNVFDYIKENFQYSIL
-201 RPDTQMCVFEFIYFA
+201 ENYNA
-216 RPDSVIEG
+216 RMDDEYILKRESWWKETLCTRT
-224 SSVHE
+224 H
-229 ARKQAGRFLAQEH
+229 
-242 PVEADVVIGVPDSG
+242 
-256 LDAALGYSQESGI
+256 GYN
-269 PYGIGFIKNKYIGR
+269 KN
-283 TFIQGSQKQRENSVR
+283 
-298 IKLNVVS
+298 
-305 STVKGKRVVLV
+305 
-316 DDSIVRG
+316 
-323 TTSARIIKLLRD
+323 
-335 AGAAEVHFM
+335 
-344 VSAPPFKY
+344 
-352 PCYFG
+352 
-357 TDIPDQKLLV
+357 
-367 ATGRTL
+367 
-373 EQINEVIGADTLG
+373 
-386 YLSNEHVVQLAKNAK
+386 
-401 CGFCTACFTG
+401 
-411 EYAVEPESVLSTDIH
+411 
-426 DRHLNDRPKDAKK
+426 
-439 LGE
+439 

>member
-1 MAKIMLNDLLHF
+1 MAKIMLNDLLRF
-13 DAAEVPN
+13 DTTEVPN

-27 SNGYD
+27 YNGYD

-190 GELRSIKDHCG
+190 GKMYVGSATSQTGMLLQRWSSYAADGHGGNIELRELVKQQGFDYVKENFQYSIL
-201 RPDTQMCVFEFIYFA
+201 ENYNA
-216 RPDSVIEG
+216 RMD
-224 SSVHE
+224 
-229 ARKQAGRFLAQEH
+229 
-242 PVEADVVIGVPDSG
+242 D
-256 LDAALGYSQESGI
+256 GYILKRESWWKETLCTRTHG
-269 PYGIGFIKNKYIGR
+269 YNKN
-283 TFIQGSQKQRENSVR
+283 
-298 IKLNVVS
+298 
-305 STVKGKRVVLV
+305 
-316 DDSIVRG
+316 
-323 TTSARIIKLLRD
+323 
-335 AGAAEVHFM
+335 
-344 VSAPPFKY
+344 
-352 PCYFG
+352 
-357 TDIPDQKLLV
+357 
-367 ATGRTL
+367 
-373 EQINEVIGADTLG
+373 
-386 YLSNEHVVQLAKNAK
+386 
-401 CGFCTACFTG
+401 
-411 EYAVEPESVLSTDIH
+411 
-426 DRHLNDRPKDAKK
+426 
-439 LGE
+439 

>member
-1 MAKIMLNDLLHF
+1 MAKIMLNDLLRF

-95 YDAVEVKEYEQY
+95 YDADEVKEYEQY

-190 GELRSIKDHCG
+190 GKMYVGSATSQTGMLLQRWSSYAADGHGGNVELREL
-201 RPDTQMCVFEFIYFA
+201 V
-216 RPDSVIEG
+216 
-224 SSVHE
+224 
-229 ARKQAGRFLAQEH
+229 KQQ
-242 PVEADVVIGVPDSG
+242 G
-256 LDAALGYSQESGI
+256 LDYVKENFQYSILENYNARMDDEYILKRESWWKETLCTRTHGYN
-269 PYGIGFIKNKYIGR
+269 KN
-283 TFIQGSQKQRENSVR
+283 
-298 IKLNVVS
+298 
-305 STVKGKRVVLV
+305 
-316 DDSIVRG
+316 
-323 TTSARIIKLLRD
+323 
-335 AGAAEVHFM
+335 
-344 VSAPPFKY
+344 
-352 PCYFG
+352 
-357 TDIPDQKLLV
+357 
-367 ATGRTL
+367 
-373 EQINEVIGADTLG
+373 
-386 YLSNEHVVQLAKNAK
+386 
-401 CGFCTACFTG
+401 
-411 EYAVEPESVLSTDIH
+411 
-426 DRHLNDRPKDAKK
+426 
-439 LGE
+439 

>member
-1 MAKIMLNDLLHF
+1 MAKIMLNDLLRF

-27 SNGYD
+27 YNGYD

-87 LDVTDGVG
+87 LDVIDGVG
-95 YDAVEVKEYEQY
+95 YDADEVKEYEQY

-190 GELRSIKDHCG
+190 GKMYVGSATSQTGMLLQRWSSYAADGHGGNVELRELVKQQGFNYVKENFQYSIL
-201 RPDTQMCVFEFIYFA
+201 ENYNA
-216 RPDSVIEG
+216 RMD
-224 SSVHE
+224 
-229 ARKQAGRFLAQEH
+229 
-242 PVEADVVIGVPDSG
+242 D
-256 LDAALGYSQESGI
+256 GYILKRESWWKETLCTRTHG
-269 PYGIGFIKNKYIGR
+269 YNKN
-283 TFIQGSQKQRENSVR
+283 
-298 IKLNVVS
+298 
-305 STVKGKRVVLV
+305 
-316 DDSIVRG
+316 
-323 TTSARIIKLLRD
+323 
-335 AGAAEVHFM
+335 
-344 VSAPPFKY
+344 
-352 PCYFG
+352 
-357 TDIPDQKLLV
+357 
-367 ATGRTL
+367 
-373 EQINEVIGADTLG
+373 
-386 YLSNEHVVQLAKNAK
+386 
-401 CGFCTACFTG
+401 
-411 EYAVEPESVLSTDIH
+411 
-426 DRHLNDRPKDAKK
+426 
-439 LGE
+439 

>member
-1 MAKIMLNDLLHF
+1 MAKIMLNDLLRF
-13 DAAEVPN
+13 DTAEVPN

-27 SNGYD
+27 YNGYD

-95 YDAVEVKEYEQY
+95 YDADEVKEYEQY

-190 GELRSIKDHCG
+190 GKMYVGSATSQTGMLLQRWSNYIADGHGGNKALKELVKKQGFDYVKENFQYSILENYNARMDDEYILRRESWWKETL
-201 RPDTQMCVFEFIYFA
+201 RTREF
-216 RPDSVIEG
+216 
-224 SSVHE
+224 
-229 ARKQAGRFLAQEH
+229 
-242 PVEADVVIGVPDSG
+242 
-256 LDAALGYSQESGI
+256 GYN
-269 PYGIGFIKNKYIGR
+269 KN
-283 TFIQGSQKQRENSVR
+283 
-298 IKLNVVS
+298 
-305 STVKGKRVVLV
+305 
-316 DDSIVRG
+316 
-323 TTSARIIKLLRD
+323 
-335 AGAAEVHFM
+335 
-344 VSAPPFKY
+344 
-352 PCYFG
+352 
-357 TDIPDQKLLV
+357 
-367 ATGRTL
+367 
-373 EQINEVIGADTLG
+373 
-386 YLSNEHVVQLAKNAK
+386 
-401 CGFCTACFTG
+401 
-411 EYAVEPESVLSTDIH
+411 
-426 DRHLNDRPKDAKK
+426 
-439 LGE
+439 

>member
-27 SNGYD
+27 YNGYD

-95 YDAVEVKEYEQY
+95 YDADEVKEYEQY

-190 GELRSIKDHCG
+190 GKMYVGSATSQTGMLLQRWSSYAADGHGGNIELREL
-201 RPDTQMCVFEFIYFA
+201 V
-216 RPDSVIEG
+216 
-224 SSVHE
+224 
-229 ARKQAGRFLAQEH
+229 KQQ
-242 PVEADVVIGVPDSG
+242 G
-256 LDAALGYSQESGI
+256 LDYVKDNFQYSILENYNARMDDGYILKRESWWKETLCTRTHG
-269 PYGIGFIKNKYIGR
+269 YNKN
-283 TFIQGSQKQRENSVR
+283 
-298 IKLNVVS
+298 
-305 STVKGKRVVLV
+305 
-316 DDSIVRG
+316 
-323 TTSARIIKLLRD
+323 
-335 AGAAEVHFM
+335 
-344 VSAPPFKY
+344 
-352 PCYFG
+352 
-357 TDIPDQKLLV
+357 
-367 ATGRTL
+367 
-373 EQINEVIGADTLG
+373 
-386 YLSNEHVVQLAKNAK
+386 
-401 CGFCTACFTG
+401 
-411 EYAVEPESVLSTDIH
+411 
-426 DRHLNDRPKDAKK
+426 
-439 LGE
+439 